1 MVRKQTPAPAA
12 VFFQRKARSMAA
24 LLGAVCLSLSSVP
37 VHATS
42 DTYASA
48 ITFAPSRE
56 GLTAASVSCRLLD
69 RNTVQFTAELK
80 KTPGSDDGKL
90 YLYQLKTY
98 QYDIPVG
105 STPIASCDVTTTPAI
120 SFSLGSTDAS
130 GRLYCKFALAS
141 ISKGVPVILAEPQY
155 ISNPEVLA
163 THNKARNRAA
173 KTTQAQSLTN
183 LCLTGTGYCGVMP
196 NKTAKTAQILCKG
209 DSALVHPSIRD
220 GAPDSHPIDNVT
232 FYMAN
237 TAEDAAIAGIVKDLQ
252 NYAANSNCQDYIIG
266 NEVNERIWNYSAW
279 TNWNDYMRDYVRE
292 FRVCYTA
299 IKSVNANANIYLSL
313 DQNWNRNNP
322 PGHWEYTRYIDVKD
336 FLMQFNSAIRK
347 SGNIDWCLSIHPYTV
362 PLDYAK
368 FWDYSGSANP
378 GLYKPQIPNNYMV
391 SFQNMSVVTD
401 FMCRP
406 DMLAP
411 SGNVRD
417 IIINEIGIDATQGED
432 VQLAALCASYKSFE
446 MNPYITQYM
455 YLDVNG
461 NGVNSLLSERGWQVF
476 NSFGTPAEEEYMEW
490 AKQYIGIKDWSEII
504 R

>member
-1 MVRKQTPAPAA
+1 MIRKKLSAKAIAA
-12 VFFQRKARSMAA
+12 VV
-24 LLGAVCLSLSSVP
+24 LGTVSLCLCSVP
-37 VHATS
+37 VHAEPES
-42 DTYASA
+42 AQFASA

-56 GLTAASVSCRLLD
+56 SYSAVSASCRLLD
-69 RNTVQFTAELK
+69 KKTVQYEAELK
-80 KTPGSDDGKL
+80 ADPKCDDGKL

-98 QYDIPVG
+98 VYEIPVG
-105 STPIASCDVTTTPAI
+105 SVPIASCEASKTP
-120 SFSLGSTDAS
+120 SFQFSLGSTGAS
-130 GRLYCKFALAS
+130 GRLYEKYALVS
-141 ISKGVPVILAEPQY
+141 MINGVPTILAQPQY

-163 THNKARNRAA
+163 THNKKRNRAE

-183 LCLTGTGYCGVMP
+183 LCLTGNGYCGVLP
-196 NKTAKTAQILCKG
+196 AKTAKTGQILCKEG
-209 DSALVHPSIRD
+209 SPLVHASIRNGD
-220 GAPDSHPIDNVT
+220 PDPNPIEDVT
-232 FYMAN
+232 FYMADTSN
-237 TAEDAAIAGIVKDLQ
+237 DAAIAGIVKDLQ

-279 TNWNDYMRDYVRE
+279 TDWDTYMRDYIQE
-292 FRVCYTA
+292 FRICYTA

-313 DQNWNRNNP
+313 DQNWDRNNP

-336 FLMQFNSAIRK
+336 FLTQFNSTIRK

-406 DMLAP
+406 EMLSP

-461 NGVNSLLSERGWQVF
+461 NGVNSLLSAKGWQVF
-476 NSFGTPAEEEYMEW
+476 DSFGTPAEEPYMEW
-490 AKQYIGIKDWSEII
+490 AKEYIGIDDWSEVIK
-504 R
+504 

>member
-1 MVRKQTPAPAA
+1 MTRKMLSAKMLTA
-12 VFFQRKARSMAA
+12 V
-24 LLGAVCLSLSSVP
+24 LLGSVSLGLCSVP
-37 VHATS
+37 VHAEPQQTA
-42 DTYASA
+42 YASA

-56 GLTAASVSCRLLD
+56 AYSAVSASCRLLD
-69 RNTVQFTAELK
+69 KTTVQYTAELDK
-80 KTPGSDDGKL
+80 VPKSDDGRL

-98 QYDIPVG
+98 QYEIPVG
-105 STPIASCDVTTTPAI
+105 SVPIADCEASQTPSV
-120 SFSLGSTDAS
+120 SFPLGSSGAS
-130 GRLYCKFALAS
+130 GRLYAKYALAS
-141 ISKGVPVILAEPQY
+141 ITNGVPVIIAPPQY

-163 THNKARNRAA
+163 THNKGRSRAE

-183 LCLTGTGYCGVMP
+183 LCLTGNGYCGVLP
-196 NKTAKTAQILCKG
+196 SKTAKTAQILCKG

-220 GAPDSHPIDNVT
+220 GDADPHPIENVT
-232 FYMAN
+232 FYMVN
-237 TAEDAAIAGIVKDLQ
+237 TEEDAAIEGLVKDLQ

-279 TNWNDYMRDYVRE
+279 TNWNDYMKDYIRE
-292 FRVCYTA
+292 FRICYTA
-299 IKSVNANANIYLSL
+299 IKSVNANANVYLSL

-322 PGHWEYTRYIDVKD
+322 PGHWEYTRYLDVKD
-336 FLMQFNSAIRK
+336 FLTQFNSEISK
-347 SGNIDWCLSIHPYTV
+347 SGNISWCLSIHPYTV

-401 FMCRP
+401 FMCRSE
-406 DMLAP
+406 MLSP
-411 SGNVRD
+411 TGNVRD
-417 IIINEIGIDATQGED
+417 IIINEIGIDSTQGED

-476 NSFGTPAEEEYMEW
+476 NSFGTPAEEPYMEW
-490 AKQYIGIKDWSEII
+490 AKEYIGISDWSEII